1 MSLKYF
7 MNIYDKN
14 WYLRVLTVS
23 QKTTLISIFN
33 SSNMNI
39 IISSI
44 KCGKTSKILISR
56 VYEFDICLFM
66 STHIYINKLQ
76 IKSESFSYQKIHLGY
91 DSIFR
96 LIYFRSFPV

>member
-1 MSLKYF
+1 M
-7 MNIYDKN
+7 
-14 WYLRVLTVS
+14 S
-23 QKTTLISIFN
+23 QKITLINTFH

-44 KCGKTSKILISR
+44 KCGINPKILISR
-56 VYEFDICLFM
+56 VYEFDIYLFI
-66 STHIYINKLQ
+66 STHTYINKIQ

-96 LIYFRSFPV
+96 LIWFISFPV